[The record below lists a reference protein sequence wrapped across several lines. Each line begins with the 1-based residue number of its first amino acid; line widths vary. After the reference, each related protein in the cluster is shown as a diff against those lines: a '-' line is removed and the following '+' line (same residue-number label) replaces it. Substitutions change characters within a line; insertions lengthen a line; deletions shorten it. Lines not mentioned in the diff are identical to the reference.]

1 MKIKDFRTLTF
12 SKSSVGNYEFTFHCG
27 DLYTRENVS
36 WDEDLEYCRLKIV
49 NTQLKEV
56 QSLKVKITYTIP
68 DNDDIAEMKK
78 KSINQYQINP
88 KKHLYTVE
96 LLNFEQE
103 QGRLKICEEIW
114 IGYEKT
120 IKELIKKLKNL
131 KEIYFHGRHFHEPDK
146 GMSFDFSDDDDYI
159 RNNCNNTNWE
169 NSMSIEPS
177 EDKDSLEQ
185 LVLLKKDVGNNV
197 KINFESLLDESE
209 KLVKQFKI
217 TN

>member
-1 MKIKDFRTLTF
+1 MKIKDFRTSIF
-12 SKSSVGNYEFTFHCG
+12 SENSVGNYEFIFHCG
-27 DLYTRENVS
+27 DLHTRENVS

-49 NTQLKEV
+49 GTELKEV

-68 DNDDIAEMKK
+68 DNDDIDEMKK
-78 KSINQYQINP
+78 KNINQYQIDP

-96 LLNFEQE
+96 LLNFNQE

-131 KEIYFHGRHFHEPDK
+131 KEIYFHGRHFHEPDE

-159 RNNCNNTNWE
+159 RKNCNIPNWE
-169 NSMSIEPS
+169 DSMFIEPA
-177 EDKDSLEQ
+177 EDKDYLEQ
-185 LVLLKKDVGNNV
+185 LILLKKQVGTNV
-197 KINFESLLDESE
+197 KINFESLSEDSE

-217 TN
+217 TD

>member
-1 MKIKDFRTLTF
+1 MKNIDFIKSTF
-12 SKSSVGNYEFTFHCG
+12 NEISKGNYEFIFHCG

-49 NTQLKEV
+49 SAELKDV

-68 DNDDIAEMKK
+68 DNDDIDEMKK
-78 KSINQYQINP
+78 KSINQYQIDF

-96 LLNFEQE
+96 LLNFNQE
-103 QGRLKICEEIW
+103 KGRLEISEEIW

-131 KEIYFHGRHFHEPDK
+131 KEIYFYGRHFQEPEN
-146 GMSFDFSDDDDYI
+146 GLIFDINDDDYI
-159 RNNCNNTNWE
+159 REDCNNPKWE
-169 NSMSIEPS
+169 DSMSIEPA
-177 EDKDSLEQ
+177 EDKDYLEQ
-185 LVLLKKDVGNNV
+185 LILLKKQVGTNV
-197 KINFESLLDESE
+197 KINFESLSEDSE

-217 TN
+217 TE

>member
-1 MKIKDFRTLTF
+1 MKNIDFIKSTF
-12 SKSSVGNYEFTFHCG
+12 NEISKGNYEFIFHCG

-49 NTQLKEV
+49 SAELKDV

-68 DNDDIAEMKK
+68 DNDDIDEMKK
-78 KSINQYQINP
+78 KSINQYQIDF

-96 LLNFEQE
+96 LLNFNQE
-103 QGRLKICEEIW
+103 KGRLEISEEIW

-131 KEIYFHGRHFHEPDK
+131 KEIYFYGRHFQEPEN
-146 GMSFDFSDDDDYI
+146 GLIFDINDDDYI
-159 RNNCNNTNWE
+159 REDCNNPKWE
-169 NSMSIEPS
+169 DSMFIEPA
-177 EDKDSLEQ
+177 EDKDYLEQ
-185 LVLLKKDVGNNV
+185 LILLKKQVGTNV
-197 KINFESLLDESE
+197 KINFESLSEDSE

-217 TN
+217 TE

>member
-1 MKIKDFRTLTF
+1 MKNIDFIKSTF
-12 SKSSVGNYEFTFHCG
+12 NEISKGNYEFIFHCG

-49 NTQLKEV
+49 SAELKDV

-68 DNDDIAEMKK
+68 DNDDIDEMKK
-78 KSINQYQINP
+78 KSINQYQIDS

-96 LLNFEQE
+96 LLNFNQE
-103 QGRLKICEEIW
+103 KGRLKISEEIW

-131 KEIYFHGRHFHEPDK
+131 KEIYFYGRHFQEPEN
-146 GMSFDFSDDDDYI
+146 GLIFDINDDDYI
-159 RNNCNNTNWE
+159 REDCNNPKWE
-169 NSMSIEPS
+169 DSMSIEPS

-185 LVLLKKDVGNNV
+185 LILLKKDVGNNV
-197 KINFESLLDESE
+197 KINFESLLDESQ

-217 TN
+217 TD

>member
-12 SKSSVGNYEFTFHCG
+12 IENSVGNYELTFHCG

-49 NTQLKEV
+49 GTELKQV

-68 DNDDIAEMKK
+68 NNDDIDEMKK
-78 KSINQYQINP
+78 KNINQYQIDP

-96 LLNFEQE
+96 LLNFDQE
-103 QGRLKICEEIW
+103 KSRLKICEEIW

-120 IKELIKKLKNL
+120 IKELIKKLQNL
-131 KEIYFHGRHFHEPDK
+131 KEVYFHGRHFHEPQN
-146 GMSFDFSDDDDYI
+146 GLIFDINDDDYI
-159 RNNCNNTNWE
+159 REDCNNPKWE
-169 NSMSIEPS
+169 DSMFIEPA
-177 EDKDSLEQ
+177 EDKDYLEQ
-185 LVLLKKDVGNNV
+185 LILLKKQVGTNV
-197 KINFESLLDESE
+197 KINFESLSEDSE

-217 TN
+217 TD

>member
-1 MKIKDFRTLTF
+1 MKNIDFIKSTF
-12 SKSSVGNYEFTFHCG
+12 NEISKGNYEFIFHCG

-49 NTQLKEV
+49 SAELKDV

-68 DNDDIAEMKK
+68 DNDDIDEMKK
-78 KSINQYQINP
+78 KSINQYQIDF

-96 LLNFEQE
+96 LLNFNQE
-103 QGRLKICEEIW
+103 KGRLEISEEIW

-131 KEIYFHGRHFHEPDK
+131 KEIYFYGRHFQEPEN
-146 GMSFDFSDDDDYI
+146 GLIFDINDDDYI
-159 RNNCNNTNWE
+159 REDCNNPKWE
-169 NSMSIEPS
+169 DSMSIEPA
-177 EDKDSLEQ
+177 EDKDYLEQ
-185 LVLLKKDVGNNV
+185 LILLKKQVGTNV
-197 KINFESLLDESE
+197 KINFESLSEDSE

-217 TN
+217 TD

>member
-1 MKIKDFRTLTF
+1 MLSDTNFEAFDWK
-12 SKSSVGNYEFTFHCG
+12 
-27 DLYTRENVS
+27 TR
-36 WDEDLEYCRLKIV
+36 
-49 NTQLKEV
+49 
-56 QSLKVKITYTIP
+56 KVKQFKNI
-68 DNDDIAEMKK
+68 DVKRVEMD
-78 KSINQYQINP
+78 
-88 KKHLYTVE
+88 
-96 LLNFEQE
+96 
-103 QGRLKICEEIW
+103 
-114 IGYEKT
+114 
-120 IKELIKKLKNL
+120 KLKNL

-159 RNNCNNTNWE
+159 RNNCNNLNWE

>member
-1 MKIKDFRTLTF
+1 MKNIDFIKSTF
-12 SKSSVGNYEFTFHCG
+12 NEISKGNYEFIFHCG

-49 NTQLKEV
+49 SAELKDV

-68 DNDDIAEMKK
+68 DNDDIDEMKK
-78 KSINQYQINP
+78 KSINQYQIDF

-96 LLNFEQE
+96 LLNFNQE
-103 QGRLKICEEIW
+103 KGRLKISEEIW

-131 KEIYFHGRHFHEPDK
+131 KEIYFYGRHFQEPEN
-146 GMSFDFSDDDDYI
+146 GLIFDINDDDYI
-159 RNNCNNTNWE
+159 REDCNNPKWE
-169 NSMSIEPS
+169 DSMSIEPA
-177 EDKDSLEQ
+177 EDKDYLEQ
-185 LVLLKKDVGNNV
+185 LILLKKQVGTNV
-197 KINFESLLDESE
+197 KINFESLSEDSE

-217 TN
+217 TD